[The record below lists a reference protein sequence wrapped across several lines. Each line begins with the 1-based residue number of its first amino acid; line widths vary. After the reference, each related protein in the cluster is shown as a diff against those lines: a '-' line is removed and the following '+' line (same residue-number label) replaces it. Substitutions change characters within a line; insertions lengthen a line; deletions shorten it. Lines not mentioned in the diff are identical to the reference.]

1 MAVSGKGRTP
11 LISAWFQVRR
21 LRGRAVASPSK
32 PVITNSAGSAQE
44 AVIDD
49 WIFYPVT
56 GGTLSLSLDDATLSA
71 AGASGTASITGTLSA
86 TLADAGVAASGNL
99 PIAGTLSAT
108 LGAATFS
115 ASGALPIAG
124 SLSTTLASTTL
135 AASGNLPITGTLSGT
150 LDALTLAGSGSQLSD
165 NNGAVTATLDDLT
178 AIATA
183 TLSNALSY
191 DRGDVGG
198 GKEWRNAPRQK
209 RYQFDGRKFN
219 EVLASV
225 PDTPPTSR
233 KAKKKLAKQ
242 IIVAAGDSDL
252 LPLLS
257 GFGDEL
263 QQIGTAAIEAAQTHS
278 ITQAQAHYSRILAII
293 DQIEA
298 QIAEDEADE
307 DDVIE
312 QFLLAA

>member
-1 MAVSGKGRTP
+1 MAGPKGLFDP
-11 LISAWFQVRR
+11 LLVPEAWF
-21 LRGRAVASPSK
+21 SSK
-32 PVITNSAGSAQE
+32 QKIAGWFDDTFVSQSLTTSAGSYT
-44 AVIDD
+44 I
-49 WIFYPVT
+49 T
-56 GGTLSLSLDDATLSA
+56 GSDATLIKFTAARTIAADTGSYAITGSTSALKRGLLASA
-71 AGASGTASITGTLSA
+71 AAGSYALTGSASTLKLGRLVASSVGSYSVTGSAASLKLARLVSAAAGTYTITGLDA
-86 TLADAGVAASGNL
+86 TMVKSSSTVITAD
-99 PIAGTLSAT
+99 P
-108 LGAATFS
+108 
-115 ASGALPIAG
+115 G
-124 SLSTTLASTTL
+124 SYV
-135 AASGNLPITGTLSGT
+135 ITGSDADLSKT
-150 LDALTLAGSGSQLSD
+150 TI
-165 NNGAVTATLDDLT
+165 AVT
-178 AIATA
+178 I
-183 TLSNALSY
+183 

-242 IIVAAGDSDL
+242 IIVAAGDSDIIPYL
-252 LPLLS
+252 A

-263 QQIGTAAIEAAQTHS
+263 QQIGTAAIEAAQAHS